1 MKLISPCPLEQSNE
15 PLAPPVLMMYFF
27 PALTN
32 AWTFVASC
40 AGVMPAQDSASQV
53 PVAKDQTSVEF
64 GMALV
69 TGCTVP
75 VTAERCNPVLKS
87 ALSVTSLYA
96 AKITLPAGGGVGV
109 GVGLGFGVGLGVGV
123 GVPLVHATPV
133 NHGSPEPAGPAWP
146 ATVGS

>member
-1 MKLISPCPLEQSNE
+1 
-15 PLAPPVLMMYFF
+15 
-27 PALTN
+27 
-32 AWTFVASC
+32 
-40 AGVMPAQDSASQV
+40 MPAHDSASQV

-69 TGCTVP
+69 TGWTVP
-75 VTAERCNPVLKS
+75 VTAERCRPVLKS

-109 GVGLGFGVGLGVGV
+109 AVGLGVAVGV
-123 GVPLVHATPV
+123 GVGPPVVQATPV

-146 ATVGS
+146 AIVGS